1 MVSFQSTAFKKCNRF
16 CLTLSQIIEMRRLFL
31 SCFLPSFATFG
42 NTERVCYAQK
52 ITKMAYRSFCRL
64 LQLQIATIKRKK
76 VEWCAIKMHSNFVQ
90 YITKVQTKKN
100 LVHPVL
106 KRVCTEPTKKKE
118 VLQCL
123 ALARRK
129 KLQIFKFVT
138 LMEKDGPFC

>member
-1 MVSFQSTAFKKCNRF
+1 MQPFWPYSISENRDASIIFVLFFAIFCNIWQHWKSVKR
-16 CLTLSQIIEMRRLFL
+16 S
-31 SCFLPSFATFG
+31 
-42 NTERVCYAQK
+42 K
-52 ITKMAYRSFCRL
+52 ITKKAYRSFCRL

-76 VEWCAIKMHSNFVQ
+76 VEWCAIKMHSNFLQ

>member
-1 MVSFQSTAFKKCNRF
+1 MYHKNAQQF
-16 CLTLSQIIEMRRLFL
+16 CSIYNYGTD
-31 SCFLPSFATFG
+31 
-42 NTERVCYAQK
+42 
-52 ITKMAYRSFCRL
+52 
-64 LQLQIATIKRKK
+64 
-76 VEWCAIKMHSNFVQ
+76 
-90 YITKVQTKKN
+90 KKN